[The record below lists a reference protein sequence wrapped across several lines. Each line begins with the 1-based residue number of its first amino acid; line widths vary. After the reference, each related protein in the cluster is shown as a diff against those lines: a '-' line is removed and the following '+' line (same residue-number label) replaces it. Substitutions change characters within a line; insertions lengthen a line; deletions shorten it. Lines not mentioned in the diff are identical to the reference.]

1 MTLQSLIAAL
11 VGFVIGAF
19 TITVLNTTIG
29 IGKSEKWKPE
39 LEIDVDANGNADTL
53 YRYKL

>member
-1 MTLQSLIAAL
+1 MTPQNLLAAL
-11 VGFVIGAF
+11 VGFAIGGFA
-19 TITVLNTTIG
+19 ILVLNTTVG